1 MCVYFSGKLW
11 DKWIFWKSVLLKLDT
26 KIKQK
31 DSNQNKG
38 SVAIAND
45 R

>member
-1 MCVYFSGKLW
+1 MDILQKCA
-11 DKWIFWKSVLLKLDT
+11 IEIDT

-38 SVAIAND
+38 SVAIASD